1 MDTRKLTTGPRW
13 AGSPAV
19 ACLLLVLAVAAG
31 GLTAAEPAPLSP
43 ADAAREAHGV
53 LVRLCDDIGGRLTG
67 SPADRAALARLDAEL
82 RSRGLKPE
90 TVPFRMPGWER
101 GRDEVTL
108 LAPLARELRV
118 AALAY
123 SEPHPAFVAEV
134 VDLKEGR
141 VTDYPAESVRGFVG
155 LYGPGTALQTRE
167 VLELAR
173 ERGVA
178 ALLLIN
184 REGGGQLL
192 ARTGSFVGAPLPLP
206 VYSIAQEEGGWIRRL
221 LQRREPVRLRVQTR
235 SRSKEVETGNLVL
248 RFPGRT
254 ADRII
259 LGAHVDSWDLGQ
271 GAIDNGIGIAQLL
284 ALARILQGRE
294 LNRTVELVWLN
305 GEEQGLWG
313 SRKHAGA
320 LGAAPVVAM
329 VNLDM
334 VGVPVGVNAL
344 GDETLVPF
352 LERWNRGRGERAL
365 AQGVQNI
372 NWFGSDHTP
381 YQLEGIRA
389 ITFNAPI
396 PREQVRY
403 YHDMADTIDKVPE
416 ALIVDSVEVIADLVL
431 ALDREAS
438 LAAWRRPREETPAL
452 FTRFGIDR
460 RMRAVGFWPFP

>member
-1 MDTRKLTTGPRW
+1 MDTRDLI
-13 AGSPAV
+13 
-19 ACLLLVLAVAAG
+19 
-31 GLTAAEPAPLSP
+31 LSP
-43 ADAAREAHGV
+43 AAGRRLLLFAALLALVPAASAAVPLPARDAGREAHEI

-67 SPADRAALARLDAEL
+67 SPADRAAIARLEAEL
-82 RSRGLKPE
+82 RARGLTPRIE
-90 TVPFRMPGWER
+90 PFRMPGWER
-101 GRDEVTL
+101 GRDEVAMV
-108 LAPLARELRV
+108 APVARVLRV

-123 SEPHPAFVAEV
+123 SEPHARLEGDV
-134 VDLKEGR
+134 VDLREGKAA
-141 VTDYPAESVRGFVG
+141 DYPADLARGTIG
-155 LYGPGTALQTRE
+155 LYGPGTPLQTGE
-167 VLELAR
+167 IVALAR

-178 ALLLIN
+178 ALLLVN

-206 VYSIAQEEGGWIRRL
+206 VYSITQEEGMWIRRL
-221 LQRREPVRLRVQTR
+221 LQRGERVRLRVETR
-235 SRSKEVETGNLVL
+235 SKSREVDTANLVL

-254 ADRII
+254 PDRII
-259 LGAHVDSWDLGQ
+259 VGAHVDSWDLGQ
-271 GAIDNGIGIAQLL
+271 GAIDNGIGVAQLL
-284 ALARILQGRE
+284 ALARVLQGRD
-294 LNRTVELVWLN
+294 LNRTVDLVWLN

-313 SRKHAGA
+313 SRVHAKAVAGE
-320 LGAAPVVAM
+320 PVVAM
-329 VNLDM
+329 LNLDM

-344 GDETLVPF
+344 GDETLLPF
-352 LERWNRGRGERAL
+352 LERWNRDRGERKL

-403 YHDMADTIDKVPE
+403 YHDLADTIDKVPE
-416 ALIVDSVEVIADLVL
+416 ALIVDSVEVIADLLL
-431 ALDREAS
+431 ALDREAD
-438 LAAWRRPREETPAL
+438 LTAWRRPPGETPAL